1 MGEEKVLFFTCGN
14 FASRKIYYICN
25 RMEWRGTLI
34 FKHPLI
40 MKGRCLLWILLLL
53 APIGL
58 RGQVVRFGQYEVR
71 PEQNVLVQARR
82 TRGLG
87 SAKSSL
93 ELGLPLNGKVNV
105 LMQFAKTPT
114 ASDLQRLEAA
124 GVALSGYV
132 GGNAYYAQV
141 EPGKRPADFRDLGAV
156 SVMTMRPEW
165 KLATPLVAGEIP
177 DWARRGNGDVAV
189 TVHWFG
195 NASVSYVR
203 SYAAARGWAIGEV
216 SEVLQAM
223 VLTLPADAAKS
234 LAAEPWVQHVAL
246 VDPPQELLNYGG
258 RVLGA
263 AMPATQSLA
272 LGGRGLMG
280 KGVRIGLWD
289 GNIENHVDYGNRTHV
304 LEFETSVAESG
315 GHGMHTAGTLVGAGI
330 LNPLARGM
338 APKAELYASNFN
350 TQRNGL
356 SVAEEMEQVY
366 QKYNIALT
374 SNSYGVQL
382 GRVCDIYDL
391 LSYSFMPGPM
401 LTDMLSNMYPTMT
414 HFFSAGNSQ
423 GECDRKYGSNMA
435 RAKNVIYVGAADEEG
450 WISDF
455 SSFGPTDDGRLVP
468 TVSAKGVDVTST
480 VGANGYE
487 EMSGTSMACPTA
499 AGLAA
504 LLTERYHQ
512 MHGGMNANSALVK
525 GLLANTADDMGND
538 GPDYEYGYG
547 IVNLEAALTSLEQG
561 WYTEG
566 VVERGKAPLGYTIK
580 VPNGVKRMRVMLTW
594 IDPAVVKEYPYGESV
609 LINDLDLAVDV
620 AGAEVLP
627 WVLDPANPGEAAVR
641 GKDHRNNIEQVT
653 IENPTGGAATV
664 RVTGSVKE
672 GTEQKYVLTWY
683 FDYGSPYL
691 LHPIGGEQFEPG
703 DVLLVRANNT
713 VGRTLVEISY
723 DDGKT
728 YEYLGGVKD
737 MYSVEVDIPEDAP
750 QTTMG
755 RIRLTDSKGSVV
767 VSPKPFTIAPRPS
780 GVKLEA
786 EPCSVA
792 SWKLVWKPAGDGLTY
807 VVLKADVPSGEWT
820 KINEVTDTTYSIQGS
835 EVTMD
840 GRNVFAVAV
849 KMNDGSLG
857 PRSMGVLVKEPT
869 PLALTSADIPFS
881 ETFINIP
888 LPNAKLSYGKSMS
901 MKWMETPANFEFP
914 LGSHMLSVRSNL
926 KLSGAVFE
934 NDTAVFTLRHCE
946 LTLPA
951 VASGE
956 KLLFYSYNVMTP
968 YETAEDT
975 QLRLQADGAT
985 VKTTTGAESYTAS
998 GEVREM
1004 VWDLS
1009 AYAGKKITLD
1019 LQFSSNQEY
1028 GRIKFMEYGIRMSSK
1043 DPDVGLYLNQR
1054 IQRKPNMGIEELQ
1067 MVVYNSSMAAVS
1079 EVPLVVSLDGK
1090 QAASLLVKDLKP
1102 FEERVV
1108 TIPVDFS
1115 TTDKQGHE
1123 FQVTMAVSLAGDVYP
1138 RDNKVE
1144 TKVYSMGDI
1153 FPLPPAEPRY
1163 FLGMKLLYD
1172 PRIVKKVDAP
1182 IIFTDDGGLL
1192 HGYGRDHISSVKFVP
1207 TDPNKVIYIAFREC
1221 EMRGSDVLQIYADGV
1236 SHEFLADDFKYL
1248 EEELTYE
1255 YNAKTG
1261 SGAKAF
1267 VSRAVDGSLIT
1278 FFNDRYFSE
1287 PGDGWVAE
1295 VRQVDRTNSLQLEPL
1310 AVTYEGDSAKV
1321 VVKVKNNTP
1330 IELKDLAGKC
1340 VREDLD
1346 KVVKEFT
1353 IASVPA
1359 NGEATMEVKVAAL
1372 PPTRAGLTVTVQ
1384 RTDFDMSYST
1394 QHVELWNDRFWKGGV
1409 IKDTKWQGVKNIMVP
1424 PEEAEVQSYGAR
1436 QDYEVEKSLKLY
1448 TKTVNPLFVMLE
1460 EEPTQEDLPSS
1471 IHVWIDL
1478 DDQDDGFKDN
1488 ALEHYS
1494 VALEE
1499 GETDYEI
1506 PIDLTAATGVKAG
1519 KFRMRVAVLPD
1530 VEKDKFIAG
1539 DTIAWGRSVDVTAEV
1554 IETINPNA
1562 NDLEVR
1568 FRGVIASGA
1577 SLSSEQKVSA
1587 WVINNGYHAV
1597 KDVPVELYVNGKLLA
1612 TEKVAEEIPPF
1623 YENAVA
1629 IDFAQT
1635 VDLSWAQEY
1644 TLELKIPDDS
1654 VKENNVAT
1662 QKVLSVLPSSK
1673 DKIYGLEFVGKAKGA
1688 EKVEMPP
1695 LAGKSDKVTL
1705 EGWFKLDKPQF
1716 ATLFQAA
1723 GLWVVST
1730 YQMVGD
1736 LPDNAIAIIAGR
1748 RMLRCTPG
1756 GSFEPGQFHHV
1767 ALTFVVK
1774 EGFFESSTD
1783 LNVYIDGKKMELDGS
1798 GDDAAGF
1805 SGLTMGS
1812 KLKGLVKMFRLWTSV
1827 RSEDD
1832 ILGNMWRS
1840 VRDSAGNLP
1849 EDCAAEF
1856 MMNEGAH
1863 AYLASGQAKIA
1874 EIVSERVDAAKGSIW
1889 KELTNL
1895 VSGVDFKGQLFPS
1908 KVESDGA
1915 ITFIMPHGFSS
1926 FAEVTGKIVALWP
1939 GTKLIYQGKEVTE
1952 DTKFDFSGTNHEIT
1966 VTASKTLFGISLEQK
1981 EAKIRMKVDENPEAK
1996 ILKLQVLTA
2005 NNPNMQEDIDLDNP
2019 GQTIGL
2025 KPKDQPPAQA
2035 VDLTQLKVTF
2045 TKLSDGAQ
2053 LYYKGEKVAEG
2064 ATLALNLESPVSVKV
2079 VAKNGRN
2086 VAFYTL
2092 HAEREQAIVWNH
2104 QDTTLVYTSAV
2115 VPFGATSS
2123 AGLPVV
2129 YHSSDPSVVMIDA
2142 AGNLHTAGVGVANL
2156 MVTAAA
2162 GKGYAAAA
2170 PKTLKAEVTRAALT
2184 ITPQPMTMKEGEEVP
2199 AIELL
2204 YDGLLFNEVRSQV
2217 KQPIY
2222 KVYKATQV
2230 WDPSMGML
2238 GVGTYDVKPSGA
2250 TTYEDGNYKVT
2261 LQNGKLEVTP
2271 STDVRKVG
2279 FVVVDDANTAVDGA
2293 AVEINGVALTTVGGK
2308 ASIRLTEGSYPYS
2321 VTKEGYQL
2329 ADGEVQVG
2337 NADVSEPVSLLKLK
2351 WKLSYTVSATDG
2363 HGAIF
2368 GEKSQMVPE
2377 GGSGTPVT
2385 AVPDDGYVF
2394 DKWSDNGSTD
2404 VTREDTDVHADV
2416 NATASFKPITFTV
2429 SYNVGEGGEWGH
2441 GEQRQMLQRGQ
2452 DGTEVEVKAKAGYI
2466 FLGWSDGVRSEKRS
2480 EKAVEADITLEAQF
2494 YTMFSLPLCEDFE
2507 YYVGI
2512 PYAWSVDNH
2521 STPDAHVWTYGTHG
2535 KTFKESSK
2543 RGSYMY
2549 VDSDGQ
2555 DISYSQNTDLYTPW
2569 LDIKGVEQDI
2579 EVSYDLFFR
2588 TYGYGKMSVL
2598 YSFDGVQWDTIA
2610 AETTSVPFG
2619 TEPRRELTIEAAKVA
2634 GQSKLQV
2641 KWHYEAIYDG
2651 WVAVDNIHIAAKG
2664 ADRVIEYYAGEH
2676 GKLESATSAGPV
2688 EHIRV
2693 TTPKGTLGE
2702 AVTAVPNSGY
2712 AFYRWVED
2720 NKLDATRQDSVDGRY
2735 TASFKLAPTTKYTLT
2750 YTADERGRIEGFA
2763 RQQVGSGENSIAV
2776 TAVALNGKDK
2786 FVKWSD
2792 GRTDNPRVDS
2802 DVTKDDSVEAQF
2814 SPRYKV
2820 NMSTDGWGELTATV
2834 NGSPLP
2840 EDGIVD
2846 PNTKVTFTAQPDDG
2860 YKVAKWKGVT
2870 FTQTAPEATRELEV
2884 VKDTAVSVDFEPI
2897 EVALTFVVVKKGT
2910 SEAIPGAAV
2919 QLDGMAPRFTD
2930 AEGKVVYE
2938 KLHYGKYNYSVSL
2951 RGGLM
2956 VASAVE
2962 VRSNVTK
2969 QVELQW
2975 DGVEVIFVVKDGTNT
2990 VEGAVVTVDGT
3001 NVETNSQG
3009 EAIFSLAKAKH
3020 DYTVERAEYES
3031 KTGTVDL
3038 TATTGQPVKEV
3049 VQLSRAFKFTLTV
3062 TDGFNPVEGAK
3073 VKVAKGVGDTVV
3085 LVTPSTGTVEVK
3097 LVAGTYNYSVKRYA
3111 FEAFDSSVTLATQ
3124 NEKQEVALQR
3134 KEANL
3139 NFKVMAAGGGAVTGA
3154 KITIDG
3160 NPVPPVSATGGVSA
3174 KLPVIEGH
3182 YYVYKVEKEGYL
3194 TVKDSVELKE
3204 GGTNVEVTLEPS
3216 ATATFVVKGADGKL
3230 VEGATVEVDGNSQ
3243 KTDGGGKAAIVGLK
3257 RKPYDYTV
3265 KLEGYEDA
3273 SGSVNMSSG
3282 DVTENVTL
3290 KKLPTATF
3298 TVEDGD
3304 HPGTLLAG
3312 VAVTI
3317 EGKFVTTGS
3326 DGKASLAGLEKRVYS
3341 YTVSMGD
3348 YQQFGGNVDLSS
3360 GDQEVPVKLYRLTT
3374 ATFVV
3379 KGADGK
3385 PVKGAMVAVDG
3396 KSQAT
3401 DGDGK
3406 ATIVG
3411 LKRQTYSY
3419 TVKLGDYED
3428 AKGSVNM
3435 SNGDV
3440 TENVTLKKLPAA
3452 TFVVKGADNKP
3463 IAGAMVAVGGKSQAT
3478 DGDGKAVIAG
3488 LEKKAYDYTVKL
3500 EGYKDAKG
3508 SVDLSSGDQ
3517 EVAVTLEK
3525 TVVPPTTA
3533 AATFVVKGADGKPVV
3548 GATVAV
3554 DGKSQATDGDG
3565 KAVIAGLEKRA
3576 YDYTVSKEG
3585 YKDAK
3590 GSVDL
3595 SSGDQ
3600 EVAVTLEKT
3609 IVPPTTAAATFVVKG
3624 VDGKPLAAAMV
3635 AVGGKSQATD
3645 GDGKAVIA
3653 GLEKKAYDYTVKMEG
3668 YKDAKGSVDLS
3679 SGDQEVAVTLEKAT
3693 PVESV
3698 VLSEVT
3704 LRPNPATT
3712 VLYVENVAAV
3722 ERLSVV
3728 SMGGVTLLQ
3737 HENAA
3742 GESAVRIVLEDFAEG
3757 TYLLVVESQGER
3769 RALPFAVRR

>member
-71 PEQNVLVQARR
+71 PEQNVLVWARR

-87 SAKSSL
+87 TAKSSL

-177 DWARRGNGDVAV
+177 DWARRGHGDVAV

-203 SYAAARGWAIGEV
+203 SYAVARGWAIGEV

-1028 GRIKFMEYGIRMSSK
+1028 GRIKFMEYGIRMGSK

-1926 FAEVTGKIVALWP
+1926 FAEVTGKVVALWP
-1939 GTKLIYQGKEVTE
+1939 GTKLIYQGAEVTE
-1952 DTKFDFSGTNHEIT
+1952 DTKFDFSGANHEIT

-1981 EAKIRMKVDENPEAK
+1981 AAKIRMKVDENPEAK

-2092 HAEREQAIVWNH
+2092 QAEREQAIVWNH

-2115 VPFGATSS
+2115 APFGAKSS

-2170 PKTLKAEVTRAALT
+2170 PKTLKAVVTRAALT
-2184 ITPQPMTMKEGEEVP
+2184 ITPQPMTMKEGDEVP

-2222 KVYKATQV
+2222 KVYKNLTQV

-2238 GVGTYDVKPSGA
+2238 DANTYDVKPSGA

-2261 LQNGKLEVTP
+2261 LQNGTLEVTP
-2271 STDVRKVG
+2271 SADIKKVE
-2279 FVVVDDANTAVDGA
+2279 FEVVDDANMAVDGA
-2293 AVEINGVALTTVGGK
+2293 AVEINGVALTTAGGK

-2337 NADVSEPVSLLKLK
+2337 NADVIEPVSLLKLK

-2429 SYNVGEGGEWGH
+2429 SYIVGEGGEWVR

-2598 YSFDGVQWDTIA
+2598 YSFDGAQWDTIA

-2664 ADRVIEYYAGEH
+2664 VDRVIEYYAGEH

-2820 NMSTDGWGELTATV
+2820 DMSTDGWGELTATV

-2951 RGGLM
+2951 RGSLM

-2969 QVELQW
+2969 QVELEW

-3020 DYTVERAEYES
+3020 DYTVEKAEYES

-3062 TDGFNPVEGAK
+3062 TDGSNPVEGAK

-3097 LVAGTYNYSVKRYA
+3097 LVAGTYNYSVKKYA
-3111 FEAFDSSVTLATQ
+3111 FEAFDGSVTLATQ
-3124 NEKQEVALQR
+3124 DEKKEVALQR
-3134 KEANL
+3134 KTAKL
-3139 NFKVMAAGGGAVTGA
+3139 NFKVMAAGGGALAGA
-3154 KITIDG
+3154 TITVDG
-3160 NPVPPVSATGGVSA
+3160 NSPLSVPATGGVSVE
-3174 KLPVIEGH
+3174 LPVIEGH
-3182 YYVYKVEKEGYL
+3182 YYTYKVEKEGYN
-3194 TVKDSVELKE
+3194 TAKGSVELKE
-3204 GGTNVEVTLEPS
+3204 GGTDVTVTLEPS
-3216 ATATFVVKGADGKL
+3216 ATATFVLKGADGKL

-3257 RKPYDYTV
+3257 RQTYSYTV

-3273 SGSVNMSSG
+3273 SGSVDMSRG

-3304 HPGTLLAG
+3304 HPGTPLAG

-3326 DGKASLAGLEKRVYS
+3326 DGKASFAGLEKRTYS

-3348 YQQFGGNVDLSS
+3348 YQQVGGNVDLSS
-3360 GDQEVPVKLYRLTT
+3360 GDQEVPVKLYRLAA

-3379 KGADGK
+3379 KGADNK
-3385 PVKGAMVAVDG
+3385 PVAGATVAVDG
-3396 KSQAT
+3396 KSQKT
-3401 DGDGK
+3401 DAAGK
-3406 ATIVG
+3406 AAIEG

-3419 TVKLGDYED
+3419 TVKMEGYED
-3428 AKGSVNM
+3428 TIGSVDM

-3440 TENVTLKKLPAA
+3440 TENVTLKKLP
-3452 TFVVKGADNKP
+3452 
-3463 IAGAMVAVGGKSQAT
+3463 
-3478 DGDGKAVIAG
+3478 
-3488 LEKKAYDYTVKL
+3488 
-3500 EGYKDAKG
+3500 
-3508 SVDLSSGDQ
+3508 
-3517 EVAVTLEK
+3517 
-3525 TVVPPTTA
+3525 

-3565 KAVIAGLEKRA
+3565 KAVIAGLEKKA
-3576 YDYTVSKEG
+3576 YNYTVSKG
-3585 YKDAK
+3585 
-3590 GSVDL
+3590 
-3595 SSGDQ
+3595 
-3600 EVAVTLEKT
+3600 
-3609 IVPPTTAAATFVVKG
+3609 
-3624 VDGKPLAAAMV
+3624 
-3635 AVGGKSQATD
+3635 
-3645 GDGKAVIA
+3645 
-3653 GLEKKAYDYTVKMEG
+3653 G

-3728 SMGGVTLLQ
+3728 SMGGVALLQ
-3737 HENAA
+3737 QENAA
-3742 GESAVRIVLEDFAEG
+3742 GESAVRIVLEGFAEG